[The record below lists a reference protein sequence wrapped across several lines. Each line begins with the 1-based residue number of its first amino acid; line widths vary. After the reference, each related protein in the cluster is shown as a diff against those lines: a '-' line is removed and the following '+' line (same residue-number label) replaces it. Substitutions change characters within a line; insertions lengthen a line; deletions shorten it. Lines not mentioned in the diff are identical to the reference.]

1 MHNAKTYRHKGMA
14 LIFTLFIL
22 ALTAIIG
29 FGIHA
34 LMTTEIQGAYLRYKN
49 AKAYYYA
56 KAGVAKAL
64 SALQTDYF
72 WATSSSSKTN
82 FDEGSYEVSVWADPS
97 NPAKFLKKWKVVS
110 TGVFGN
116 TSRTLE
122 AWLQMDSFAKY
133 AYFSNNEKMYYSGSW
148 VTIWFTTDDILLG
161 PVHSNYFFSLHG
173 NPKFSEI
180 VTSSNITSYGPP
192 STYDPNYNVSTNTY
206 SWGGANYNDPS
217 RFYHPYNNYSV
228 DFPEALSG
236 STLFACAGGQPY
248 IELPDTSS
256 YNSIISGSANYSR
269 AGNTS
274 VVFAGG
280 GTAGAGTMTIKSPA
294 DITPQTYDITGNT
307 IVYIEG
313 NATVSGIVDRA
324 VNVIATGDISIPAN
338 LVYENADDGNIDV
351 LGLVS
356 GGNIKVTKTTVGD
369 ITINAAML
377 ALNTSFIVENWSS
390 APYKGVI
397 HLRGSLIQENRG
409 PVGTFNAS
417 TGNPVSGYT
426 KDYQYD
432 NRLLNFPPPNFPTT
446 GKISIK
452 SWTDLSA
459 LGSE

>member
-1 MHNAKTYRHKGMA
+1 MA

-22 ALTAIIG
+22 ALMAIIG
-29 FGIHA
+29 FGIHT
-34 LMTTEIQGAYLRYKN
+34 LMTTEIQGSHLRYKN

-72 WATSSSSKTN
+72 WATTSSNKTN
-82 FDEGSYEVSVWADPS
+82 FDGGSYEVSVWADPS
-97 NPAKFLKKWKVVS
+97 NTTKFLKKWKVIS

-122 AWLQMDSFAKY
+122 AWLQMDSFAQY

-148 VTIWFTTDDILLG
+148 ITIWFTASDILLG
-161 PVHSNYFFSLHG
+161 PVHSNYFFSIHG

-192 STYDPNYNVSTNTY
+192 ATYDPNYNVNTNTY
-206 SWGGANYNDPS
+206 SWGGANYTDPS
-217 RFYHPYNNYSV
+217 YFYHPYNNYSV

-236 STLFACAGGQPY
+236 STLFAFAGGQPY
-248 IELPDTSS
+248 IELPDITS
-256 YNSIISGSANYSR
+256 YNSTISSSANYSYI
-269 AGNTS
+269 GNTS
-274 VVFAGG
+274 IIFAGG
-280 GTAGAGTMTIKSPA
+280 GATSSGTMTITNTSP
-294 DITPQTYDITGNT
+294 TETTTRTYDINGSTT
-307 IVYIEG
+307 IYIEG
-313 NATVSGIVDRA
+313 DATVSGAVDKA
-324 VNVIATGDISIPAN
+324 VNVVATGDINIPSDLTYEDAN
-338 LVYENADDGNIDV
+338 DGNIDV
-351 LGLVS
+351 IGLVS
-356 GGNIKVTKTTVGD
+356 GGNVKITKTTVGD
-369 ITINAAML
+369 ITIQAAIL
-377 ALNTSFIVENWSS
+377 ALNTSFIVADWSS

-409 PVGTFNAS
+409 PVGTFNGS
-417 TGNPVSGYT
+417 TGSPISGYT

-432 NRLLNFPPPNFPTT
+432 RRLINYPPPNFPTT
-446 GKISIK
+446 GKISVK